1 MESKE
6 KITKE
11 LINKLEKS
19 TGLLYKEQL
28 SNTNVCYSTSNS
40 ELRDEYKQ
48 IFTMEDVRYFIAANP
63 DIDSPSGDEFW
74 KWVKKGKN
82 IR

>member
-6 KITKE
+6 QISKE

-19 TGLLYKEQL
+19 TGLLYEEQL
-28 SNTNVCYSTSNS
+28 SSTNVCFSTNNS

-48 IFTMEDVRYFIAANP
+48 IFTTEDVRYFIAANP
-63 DIDSPSGDEFW
+63 NNDSPSGDEFW
-74 KWVKKGKN
+74 KWVKIGKN
-82 IR
+82 MR